1 MQIKYMKKI
10 LSIVSILLLVS
21 QARGETITHRISF
34 QGLSPVFGKAGEYQ
48 TIKCIGLANY
58 GKPGAPWLPIKTVT
72 LLLPPQAIVRSVKI
86 NDAFRELPGSY
97 NIIPAQR
104 YQPISQNALLG
115 FIKDTLIYNSGS
127 DYPADPV
134 ISRHQGNFSGYN
146 LLSLVVCPFSYQP
159 LGGKLKML
167 QDMEVIIEYDL
178 DYSKKARM
186 SKHGGPW
193 VSRAAANYE
202 SVVLNYP
209 AAANPKSPEYDLLII
224 TAAQYDTVFQ
234 RLAQWKNQKGI
245 RTKVAAADTV
255 YPKYPGRDQQEKLRS
270 FVIEQHANYGISHLL
285 LGGDYGIIPA
295 RTAFAM
301 HSGYEELTGKPGLDS
316 LICDLYYS
324 DLDGSWDLND
334 NGIFGEPADSVD
346 MYPDISVG
354 RATVGSIEQA
364 GTFVDKVLT
373 YEKNPPPGYL
383 SRTSFWASY
392 LDAGT
397 DAALGKDMVER
408 DYMTDYFRPVEKL
421 YQSAGNENPASIIQ
435 SVNNGLHLINHN
447 GHSGF
452 KVMQG
457 GDGWLDT
464 TLMDTL
470 NNPGKWGIL
479 YSLGCQAAGF
489 DSNCIAEHFVNNP
502 QGGGLAFI
510 GNSRYGWYF
519 PGFPGY
525 SPSDL
530 YDNTFFDQLLIQQ
543 APSLGQAVGFSKA
556 DMIPLSQADGYFR
569 WVNYNLNLLGDPT
582 LAVWTSA
589 PESLQMACPD
599 SINTGPIGLSVSV
612 LRNNQP
618 AGGVVL
624 TLYIDSTYIRS
635 VTDRAGQ
642 ATLSGFAALPQD
654 AVLSAWT
661 ANCIPLQKDLKIV
674 TPGPSLSYAGQRW
687 AEISG
692 NGDGLAGPG
701 ESGTLELLIRNN
713 GTLSSGQNARAIL
726 RSTDSNSAVTDSLAD
741 ISGLL
746 PGDSLWT
753 SGSPEISID
762 SLCRDGDIARFD
774 VDLIDSAGNN
784 WRYQLGQVLS
794 APTLKYLYHIT
805 DDSLLGN
812 GNKIIEPGETFS
824 LSVSLKN
831 TGHAALNQ
839 GAFSLSTADPLIDIL
854 QPSDSLIWLAPDSS
868 ATAGFILKVD
878 SLAPDTNYFPRLLI
892 QGFYAGGYFSDSL
905 TLTVGAAGLDDQ
917 IESGD
922 GSWLVAD
929 SSYWHISSYRN
940 FSPANSWYFGIEPEG
955 LAPYRAVDTL
965 LSRPFL
971 VGENHQLSFWQWY
984 DFIPEWGYGFIELSG
999 SFGTRLLD
1007 LLAGSSGQWEKR
1019 RYDLSKYDPGEAL
1032 QLRFIAYVD
1041 SAGPG
1046 IRSQGWFID
1055 DVFVGPAPAGV
1066 TGGQPALLST
1076 DRLLPNRPNPFA
1088 GSTQISFQL
1097 KQRSPIELSVYNV
1110 LGQRIKI
1117 LTSGM
1122 FQPGSYNAIW
1132 DGKDFN
1138 GRGLS
1143 GGIYFVRLS
1152 ISGRSLVRRMVMI
1165 K

>member
-1 MQIKYMKKI
+1 MKKI
-10 LSIVSILLLVS
+10 LAIVSILLIIS
-21 QARGETITHRISF
+21 QARGGTITHRMSF
-34 QGLSPVFGKAGEYQ
+34 NEVSPVFDRSGEYQ
-48 TIKCIGLANY
+48 SITCPGLANY
-58 GKPGAPWLPIKTVT
+58 GRPGAPWLPIKTIT
-72 LLLPPQAIVRSVKI
+72 LLLPPQAVVRSVKT
-86 NDAFRELPGSY
+86 NDAFRLLPGSY

-104 YQPISQNALLG
+104 YQPISEKALPG
-115 FIKDTLIYNSGS
+115 FVKDTLIYNSGGS
-127 DYPADPV
+127 YPAGPV

-146 LLSLVVCPFSYQP
+146 LLSLVICPFSYQP
-159 LGGKLKML
+159 LKGQLRML
-167 QDMEVIIEYDL
+167 EGLEIVIEYDL
-178 DYSKKARM
+178 DYSQKTRM

-193 VSRAAANYE
+193 VSRAAANFE
-202 SVVLNYP
+202 SVISKYP
-209 AAANPKSPEYDLLII
+209 AEVNQKSPGYDLLII
-224 TAAQYDTVFQ
+224 TAAQYDTIFQ

-245 RTKVAAADTV
+245 STKVAVVDTI
-255 YPKYPGRDQQEKLRS
+255 YPKYPGRDQQEKLRN
-270 FVIEQHANYGISHLL
+270 FIIEQYTTYGISHLL
-285 LGGDYGIIPA
+285 LGGDYGMVPA

-301 HSGYEELTGKPGLDS
+301 HSGYEEITGKVGLDS

-324 DLDGSWDLND
+324 DLDGIWDLNN

-354 RATVGSIEQA
+354 RATAGSIAQA

-373 YEKNPPPGYL
+373 YEKNPPVGYL
-383 SRTSFWASY
+383 SKASFWASY

-421 YQSAGNENPASIIQ
+421 YQSAGNENPATIIQ
-435 SVNNGLHLINHN
+435 SVNSGIHLINHN

-470 NNPGKWGIL
+470 NNPGRWGIL
-479 YSLGCQAAGF
+479 YSQGCQAAGF

-530 YDNTFFDQLLIQQ
+530 YDNTFFDQLLVQQ
-543 APSLGQAVGFSKA
+543 APSLGQALGFSKA
-556 DMIPLSQADGYFR
+556 DMIPLSRADGYFR

-582 LAVWTSA
+582 LSVWTSA
-589 PESLQMACPD
+589 PESLQLTCSD
-599 SINTGPIGLSVSV
+599 SINTGPIGLAVSL

-618 AGGVVL
+618 AGDVIL
-624 TLYIDSTYIRS
+624 TLYIDSTYIRA

-642 ATLSGFAALPQD
+642 AILSGFTALPQN

-661 ANCIPLQKDLKIV
+661 ANCIPLQKEVKIV

-726 RSTDSNSAVTDSLAD
+726 RSTDSNSAVTDSLAY

-753 SGSPEISID
+753 VGSPKIAID
-762 SLCRDGDIARFD
+762 STCRDGDIARFD
-774 VDLIDSAGNN
+774 VELTDSAGNI
-784 WRYQLGQVLS
+784 WHYQLGQAIS
-794 APTLKYLYHIT
+794 APALKYLYHVT
-805 DDSLLGN
+805 DDSLSGN
-812 GNKIIEPGETFS
+812 GNDIIEPGESVFLSVFMKNTGQAALSQGTFS
-824 LSVSLKN
+824 LSTTDS
-831 TGHAALNQ
+831 
-839 GAFSLSTADPLIDIL
+839 LIDIL
-854 QPSDSLIWLAPDSS
+854 QPSDSLIWLAPDT
-868 ATAGFILKVD
+868 TASMEFILKID

-892 QGFYAGGYFSDSL
+892 QGSFAGGYFSDSL
-905 TLTVGAAGLDDQ
+905 ILTVGAAGLDDQ

-922 GSWLVAD
+922 GSWLVSS
-929 SSYWHISSYRN
+929 SSYWHISPSRYH
-940 FSPANSWYFGIEPEG
+940 SPANSWYFGIEPAG

-971 VGENHQLSFWQWY
+971 VGQSHQLSFWQWY

-1019 RYDLSKYDPGEAL
+1019 IYNLSRHAPGEAL

-1055 DVFVGPAPAGV
+1055 DVFIGPAPAGV
-1066 TGGQPALLST
+1066 TEGHPALLST

-1088 GSTQISFQL
+1088 GSTEITFQL
-1097 KQRSPIELSVYNV
+1097 KQGSPVELAVYNV
-1110 LGQRIKI
+1110 LGQKVKI
-1117 LTSGM
+1117 LSSGM
-1122 FQPGSYNAIW
+1122 LQPGSYNALW

-1143 GGIYFVRLS
+1143 GGIYFARLS
-1152 ISGRSLVRRMVMI
+1152 ISGRSLIRRMVMV